1 MMEKDKNKIDELFR
15 SGLSDANFDFDES
28 HWQDIE
34 SRLDNE
40 RRVKRR
46 KIVVLTS
53 LAATLAAVLTIFFVW
68 NNALF
73 KTNNLPGEINTAGIS
88 PEKEVPENKT
98 VQPKEYSPDETKR
111 DQDWIAF
118 QPNKRANNV
127 FQISNETIVLQDI
140 RLGKIADS
148 NPIIGQER
156 KLNTVFTIPSM
167 EYNNQRLPHFNLRE
181 EPVEGTG
188 ERLAAIYQP
197 KESVGSNAQER
208 ERSVVSFLAGP
219 DLTSVRGAGKSS
231 LSENIGLAYSYPL
244 TKALRV
250 SVGATYA
257 KKNYT
262 SAYKFY
268 APSNPP
274 EMAQLPSNVSAV
286 CDVLDVPL
294 TASYTVLKGKKV
306 KFNVSAGLSSYF
318 MLKEKY
324 TFDYEGGGSY
334 GGSQKSAVYEVNG
347 ENQHIFG
354 VADFSISIE
363 KKINDKINIGVKPFV
378 KMPLTG
384 IGYGNVDLESKG
396 VAFTLGM
403 SL

>member
-1 MMEKDKNKIDELFR
+1 MEKDKNKIDELFKE
-15 SGLSDANFDFDES
+15 GLSDANFDFDEL

-34 SRLDNE
+34 SRLENE

-46 KIVVLTS
+46 KIVVLMT
-53 LAATLAAVLTIFFVW
+53 LAATLAAVLTVFFIW
-68 NNALF
+68 NSELF
-73 KTNNLPGEINTAGIS
+73 KSKSSSDKIYEASINPGKMTPGKRTIDVLADSIVKSQQEPKRMAFNPIAGNGKNLQVPIAVQDTKLIRMANGIPSLVHGTRLNTA
-88 PEKEVPENKT
+88 
-98 VQPKEYSPDETKR
+98 
-111 DQDWIAF
+111 
-118 QPNKRANNV
+118 
-127 FQISNETIVLQDI
+127 
-140 RLGKIADS
+140 
-148 NPIIGQER
+148 
-156 KLNTVFTIPSM
+156 FTIPRM
-167 EYNNQRLPHFNLRE
+167 EYNNNVLPRFALKE
-181 EPVEGTG
+181 EPVEGIG
-188 ERLAAIYQP
+188 ERLAAMYQP
-197 KESVGSNAQER
+197 KESTGSNAQEK

-244 TKALRV
+244 TKGLSV

-257 KKNYT
+257 KKNYK

-274 EMAQLPSNVSAV
+274 ELTQLPSNVSAV

-294 TASYTVLKGKKV
+294 TASYTVLKSKKV

-334 GGSQKSAVYEVNG
+334 GGSQKSAVYEVSG

-354 VADFSISIE
+354 VADLSISIE

>member
-1 MMEKDKNKIDELFR
+1 
-15 SGLSDANFDFDES
+15 
-28 HWQDIE
+28 
-34 SRLDNE
+34 
-40 RRVKRR
+40 V
-46 KIVVLTS
+46 
-53 LAATLAAVLTIFFVW
+53 
-68 NNALF
+68 
-73 KTNNLPGEINTAGIS
+73 
-88 PEKEVPENKT
+88 
-98 VQPKEYSPDETKR
+98 
-111 DQDWIAF
+111 
-118 QPNKRANNV
+118 
-127 FQISNETIVLQDI
+127 VLQDI
-140 RLGKIADS
+140 RLTKIAEV
-148 NPIIGQER
+148 NPIWVQER
-156 KLNTVFTIPSM
+156 KLNTLVTIPRLD
-167 EYNNQRLPHFNLRE
+167 YNNRKLPHFNLKE
-181 EPVEGTG
+181 EPIEGLG

-197 KESVGSNAQER
+197 NESIGSNVQER

-231 LSENIGLAYSYPL
+231 LSENIGLAYSHPL
-244 TKALRV
+244 TKGLSV

-257 KKNYT
+257 KKNYK

-274 EMAQLPSNVSAV
+274 EMTQLPSNVSAV

-294 TASYTVLKGKKV
+294 TASYTVLKSKKV

-324 TFDYEGGGSY
+324 TFDYENGGSY

>member
-1 MMEKDKNKIDELFR
+1 MMEKDKNKIDELFK

-40 RRVKRR
+40 KRVKGR

-98 VQPKEYSPDETKR
+98 VQPKEYSPDETER

-197 KESVGSNAQER
+197 KESMGSNAQER
-208 ERSVVSFLAGP
+208 ERSVVSFLAGL

-334 GGSQKSAVYEVNG
+334 SGSQKSAVYEVNG

>member
-1 MMEKDKNKIDELFR
+1 MEKDKNKIDELFKE
-15 SGLSDANFDFDES
+15 GLSDTNFDFDES

-40 RRVKRR
+40 RRSKRR
-46 KIVVLTS
+46 KIVVLMTW
-53 LAATLAAVLTIFFVW
+53 AATLAAVLTVFFIW
-68 NNALF
+68 NSALF
-73 KTNNLPGEINTAGIS
+73 KSNNSQSEINEAGIS
-88 PEKEVPENKT
+88 PKKEVREIKT
-98 VQPKEYSPDETKR
+98 VQPKENSLDEAKG
-111 DQDWIAF
+111 DQSWIAF
-118 QPNKRANNV
+118 QPIKRTDRALH
-127 FQISNETIVLQDI
+127 ISNETIVLQDI
-140 RLGKIADS
+140 RLGKITNAY
-148 NPIIGQER
+148 PIGMQER
-156 KLNTVFTIPSM
+156 KLHTTFTIPRM
-167 EYNNQRLPHFNLRE
+167 DYNNQRLPHFNLRE
-181 EPVEGTG
+181 EPVEGLG

-197 KESVGSNAQER
+197 KESIGSEAQER

-244 TKALRV
+244 TKGLSV

-257 KKNYT
+257 KKNYK

-274 EMAQLPSNVSAV
+274 EMTQLPSNVSAV
-286 CDVLDVPL
+286 CDVIDVPL
-294 TASYTVLKGKKV
+294 TASYTVLKSKKV

-324 TFDYEGGGSY
+324 TFDYENGGSY

>member
-1 MMEKDKNKIDELFR
+1 MMEKDKNKIDELFKE
-15 SGLSDANFDFDES
+15 GLSDTNFDFDES

-34 SRLDNE
+34 SRLDNA
-40 RRVKRR
+40 RRVKKR
-46 KIVVLTS
+46 KIIVLMT
-53 LAATLAAVLTIFFVW
+53 LAATLAAVLTVFFIW

-73 KTNNLPGEINTAGIS
+73 RPSHLQSEINEVGIS
-88 PEKEVPENKT
+88 PKKEVPESKT
-98 VQPKEYSPDETKR
+98 VQPKENSLDEAK
-111 DQDWIAF
+111 QDERWTAF
-118 QPNKRANNV
+118 QPIKRTNRAL
-127 FQISNETIVLQDI
+127 QILNETIVLQDI
-140 RLGKIADS
+140 RLGKITNAY
-148 NPIIGQER
+148 PIGVQEG
-156 KLNTVFTIPSM
+156 KLNTAFTIPRM
-167 EYNNQRLPHFNLRE
+167 DYNNQRLPHFDLRE
-181 EPVEGTG
+181 EPVEGLG

-197 KESVGSNAQER
+197 KEGIGSEAQER

-244 TKALRV
+244 TKGLSV

-257 KKNYT
+257 KKNYK

-274 EMAQLPSNVSAV
+274 EMTQFPSNVSAV
-286 CDVLDVPL
+286 CDVIDVPL
-294 TASYTVLKGKKV
+294 TASYTVLKSKKV

-324 TFDYEGGGSY
+324 TFDYENGGSY

>member
-1 MMEKDKNKIDELFR
+1 MMEKDKNKIDELFK

-68 NNALF
+68 NSALF
-73 KTNNLPGEINTAGIS
+73 KTNNLPVEINTAGIS

-156 KLNTVFTIPSM
+156 KLNTVFTTPSM

-197 KESVGSNAQER
+197 KESMGSNAQER

>member
-1 MMEKDKNKIDELFR
+1 MMEKDKNKIDELFKE
-15 SGLSDANFDFDES
+15 GLSDTNFDFDES

-34 SRLDNE
+34 SRLDSE
-40 RRVKRR
+40 RRSKRH
-46 KIVVLTS
+46 KIVVLMT
-53 LAATLAAVLTIFFVW
+53 LAATLAAVLTIFFIW
-68 NNALF
+68 NSALF
-73 KTNNLPGEINTAGIS
+73 KSNNLQSEINEAGILPKKEL
-88 PEKEVPENKT
+88 PEGKT
-98 VQPKEYSPDETKR
+98 VQTGENSLDETIR
-111 DQDWIAF
+111 NHGGIVF
-118 QPNKRANNV
+118 EPSKRADNPHLIPNATV
-127 FQISNETIVLQDI
+127 VLQDI
-140 RLGKIADS
+140 RLTKIAEV
-148 NPIIGQER
+148 NPIWVQER
-156 KLNTVFTIPSM
+156 KLNTLVTIPRM
-167 EYNNQRLPHFNLRE
+167 DYNNQRLPHFNLRE
-181 EPVEGTG
+181 EPVEGLG

-197 KESVGSNAQER
+197 KEGIGSEGKEK

-231 LSENIGLAYSYPL
+231 LSENIGLAYSHPL
-244 TKALRV
+244 TKGLSV

-257 KKNYT
+257 KKNYK

-274 EMAQLPSNVSAV
+274 EMTQLPSNVSAV

-294 TASYTVLKGKKV
+294 TASYTVLKSKKV

-324 TFDYEGGGSY
+324 TFDYENGGSY

>member
-1 MMEKDKNKIDELFR
+1 MMEKDKNKIDELFKE
-15 SGLSDANFDFDES
+15 GLSSANFDIDES

-68 NNALF
+68 NSALF

-98 VQPKEYSPDETKR
+98 VQPKDYSPDETKR
-111 DQDWIAF
+111 DQRWIPF
-118 QPNKRANNV
+118 QPIKRTN
-127 FQISNETIVLQDI
+127 SVLQLPNEAIILQDM
-140 RLGKIADS
+140 LLSKIADK
-148 NPIIGQER
+148 NTIGIQDGR
-156 KLNTVFTIPSM
+156 LNTAFTIPHM
-167 EYNNQRLPHFNLRE
+167 EYNTRRLPRFNLKE
-181 EPVEGTG
+181 EPVEGLG
-188 ERLAAIYQP
+188 ERLATIYQP
-197 KESVGSNAQER
+197 KESPASTAQER

-219 DLTSVRGAGKSS
+219 DLTSVRGAGESS

-244 TKALRV
+244 TKGLRV

-257 KKNYT
+257 KKNYKA
-262 SAYKFY
+262 AYKFY
-268 APSNPP
+268 TPSNPP
-274 EMAQLPSNVSAV
+274 EMTQLPSNVSAV

-294 TASYTVLKGKKV
+294 TASYTVLKSKKV

-324 TFDYEGGGSY
+324 TFDYESGGSY

>member
-1 MMEKDKNKIDELFR
+1 MMEKDKNKIDEIFKD
-15 SGLSDANFDFDES
+15 GLNDVHFEFDES
-28 HWQDIE
+28 HWQNIE
-34 SRLDNE
+34 SRLNQSN
-40 RRVKRR
+40 RLKKR
-46 KIVVLTS
+46 KIVLLIT
-53 LAATLAAVLTIFFVW
+53 LATTVAAVLIAFFIW
-68 NNALF
+68 NDQVLKSNDVL
-73 KTNNLPGEINTAGIS
+73 NEINEANILS
-88 PEKEVPENKT
+88 EKEGLENGTIHREENLRHEPE
-98 VQPKEYSPDETKR
+98 
-111 DQDWIAF
+111 QDLGGVAF
-118 QPNKRANNV
+118 QPHTGMNSGLAVPSENR
-127 FQISNETIVLQDI
+127 ILQDI
-140 RLGKIADS
+140 LLMQVADINLTRIQDGK
-148 NPIIGQER
+148 QE
-156 KLNTVFTIPSM
+156 TTFTIPPI
-167 EYNNQRLPHFNLRE
+167 EYSHRRLPSFNLKE
-181 EPVEGTG
+181 EPIEGIG

-197 KESVGSNAQER
+197 KETIGAMRKEE
-208 ERSVVSFLAGP
+208 ERSVVSFLVGP

-231 LSENIGLAYSYPL
+231 LSENVGLAYSYPL
-244 TKALRV
+244 AKGFHV

-257 KKNYT
+257 KKNYK

-268 APSNPP
+268 TPSNPP

-294 TASYTVLKGKKV
+294 TASYTVLKSKNV

-334 GGSQKSAVYEVNG
+334 SGSQNSAVYEVNG

-354 VADFSISIE
+354 VADFSVSIE

>member
-1 MMEKDKNKIDELFR
+1 MMEKDKNKIDELFKE
-15 SGLSDANFDFDES
+15 GLSDTNFDFDES

-40 RRVKRR
+40 RRSKRR
-46 KIVVLTS
+46 KIVVLMTW
-53 LAATLAAVLTIFFVW
+53 AATLAAVLTVFFIW
-68 NNALF
+68 NSALF
-73 KTNNLPGEINTAGIS
+73 KSNNSQSEINEAGIS
-88 PEKEVPENKT
+88 PKKEVREIKT
-98 VQPKEYSPDETKR
+98 VQPKENSLDEAKG
-111 DQDWIAF
+111 DQSWIAF
-118 QPNKRANNV
+118 QPIKRTDRALH
-127 FQISNETIVLQDI
+127 ISNETIVLQDI
-140 RLGKIADS
+140 RLGKITNAY
-148 NPIIGQER
+148 PIGMQER
-156 KLNTVFTIPSM
+156 KLHTTFTIPRM
-167 EYNNQRLPHFNLRE
+167 DYNNQRLPHFNLRE
-181 EPVEGTG
+181 EPVEGLG

-197 KESVGSNAQER
+197 KEGIGSEGQER

-244 TKALRV
+244 TRGLSV

-257 KKNYT
+257 KKNYK

-274 EMAQLPSNVSAV
+274 EMTQLPSNVSAV
-286 CDVLDVPL
+286 CDVIDVPL
-294 TASYTVLKGKKV
+294 TASYTVLKSKKV

-324 TFDYEGGGSY
+324 TFDYENGGSY